1 MSCTQSAVQ
10 LWQAMSGCY
19 EIWGVVTTFRIPISF
34 VPSCASK
41 VLADRAI
48 SNSMT
53 LLSDTDACSAL
64 WSATLCKA
72 LIFTVNSSGGKINGN
87 DRVRQVEEEDIL
99 LCTMLVSHEQL
110 RPLQSTTS
118 FAVPSQSATHQHVR
132 CSQLYRDRIRSSGTH
147 ISSRGHGTAAPTPSR
162 RTTIHSNSWWGTLLT
177 TVADDK
183 IRICTI
189 TRS

>member
-1 MSCTQSAVQ
+1 
-10 LWQAMSGCY
+10 
-19 EIWGVVTTFRIPISF
+19 
-34 VPSCASK
+34 
-41 VLADRAI
+41 
-48 SNSMT
+48 MT

-99 LCTMLVSHEQL
+99 LCTMLASRELQ
-110 RPLQSTTS
+110 PLQSTTS
-118 FAVPSQSATHQHVR
+118 TAVPSQSATHQHVR

-162 RTTIHSNSWWGTLLT
+162 RRTIHSNSWWGTLLT
-177 TVADDK
+177 TVAAEFYCRCLQDK
-183 IRICTI
+183 LISTI